1 MYWDGVERDF
11 FRSLQIKLT
20 VGREEEEKIEL
31 MSSSGCG
38 ITQHLKL
45 SHVCLLVSLLGV
57 S

>member
-1 MYWDGVERDF
+1 MERDF
-11 FRSLQIKLT
+11 FFLSLQIKLT
-20 VGREEEEKIEL
+20 VGTEGEEKIEL

-45 SHVCLLVSLLGV
+45 IHVCLLVSLLGV

>member
-1 MYWDGVERDF
+1 MERDF